1 MNYNFSEKDINNAV
15 KFYEKILLSKYNA
28 TKDKKAIFMGGQPGA
43 GKTAVS
49 RKINEKK
56 DYIPIDIDSFRNKHP
71 RLNEIL
77 RDQPENYANLTG
89 DFAWRVK
96 MQIIDDFSKEGYNI
110 MLDQTLRNAN
120 EQSKIAEKL
129 VDRGYSNSIKVMCVK
144 KEISYMSTVLRDEE
158 DAYRRNNGD
167 KTAVPRPVPKAYH
180 DSVVD
185 KELPASLNT
194 LQSAKYKGKNLFT
207 SVQLYDRSATCLLDT
222 SVKNVPSG
230 DALKRKNQKPYN
242 KNEFKQLQSTVKETC
257 KLKLLN
263 NSSDIEEFTKE
274 SNNIVKSVGKKMS
287 KGLRR

>member
-1 MNYNFSEKDINNAV
+1 MNYNFSEKNINNAV
-15 KFYEKILLSKYNA
+15 KFYEKRLLSKYNA
-28 TKDKKAIFMGGQPGA
+28 TKDKKAIFIGGQPGA
-43 GKTAVS
+43 GKSFVS

-56 DYIPIDIDSFRNKHP
+56 DYIPIDIDEFRTGHP

-144 KEISYMSTVLRDEE
+144 KEISYMSTVLRDEKA
-158 DAYRRNNGD
+158 AYRRNNGD
-167 KTAVPRPVPKAYH
+167 KTAVPRPVPKEYH

-222 SVKNVPSG
+222 SVKNAMSG
-230 DALKRKNQKPYN
+230 DALKRRNGKAYSP
-242 KNEFKQLQSTVKETC
+242 KEIKELENTI
-257 KLKLLN
+257 KGALDLKILN
-263 NSSDIEEFTKE
+263 NSKDLKEFDKE
-274 SNNIVKSVGKKMS
+274 AKKTMSNVRGKS
-287 KGLRR
+287 KGLSR